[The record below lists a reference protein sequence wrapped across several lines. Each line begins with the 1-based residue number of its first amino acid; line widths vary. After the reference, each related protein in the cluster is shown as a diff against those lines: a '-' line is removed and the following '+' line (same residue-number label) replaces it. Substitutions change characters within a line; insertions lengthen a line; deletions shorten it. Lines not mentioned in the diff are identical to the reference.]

1 MITIIVII
9 FFYIAPV
16 VLTFKTAEPFVLLLT
31 IGIWI
36 FNTIILYYFCT
47 WWDQVGSTT
56 PKLSYRVF
64 IKLYNVMPEDF
75 TLSEYDIHYKNILT
89 DFKTFSDWWQYRC
102 FYKKIEKCAIQ
113 LEQTQRQAALVL
125 ELQRGLEQEQT
136 KTDKF
141 IKEHLDEQAQFFSS
155 N

>member
-16 VLTFKTAEPFVLLLT
+16 VLTFKTAEPFVFLLT

-64 IKLYNVMPEDF
+64 IKLYND
-75 TLSEYDIHYKNILT
+75 LIS
-89 DFKTFSDWWQYRC
+89 
-102 FYKKIEKCAIQ
+102 
-113 LEQTQRQAALVL
+113 
-125 ELQRGLEQEQT
+125 
-136 KTDKF
+136 
-141 IKEHLDEQAQFFSS
+141 
-155 N
+155 